1 MKRRT
6 FDLLLSITGFV
17 LAGVLLLA
25 GGLLQWGAGFAS
37 GTVHDQ
43 LVAQHIAFPPAA
55 TMTDECLAPL
65 ASWGGQT
72 VDSANAAQAYAEM
85 IHCHMQTAFV
95 GMGQPKDSTYSSLS
109 TAARSTDPASA
120 EGKTL
125 AAAVDL
131 AFKGESLR
139 SILLTAYAFGTI
151 GAVAAIAAWVAYGL
165 GIVLLIL
172 ALLGIRNRK
181 KTPETAVL

>member
-6 FDLLLSITGFV
+6 FDLLISITGFV

-43 LVAQHIAFPPAA
+43 LVAQQISFPPAA
-55 TMTDECLAPL
+55 AMADECLKPL
-65 ASWGGQT
+65 SSWAGKT
-72 VDSANAAQAYAEM
+72 VDNAGAAQAYAAM
-85 IHCHMQTAFV
+85 INCHMQTAFA
-95 GMGQPKDSTYSSLS
+95 GMSLPKQSTYASLS
-109 TAARSTDPASA
+109 TALRSTDAASA

-125 AAAVDL
+125 SSAVDL

-151 GAVAAIAAWVAYGL
+151 GAVAAVAAYVAYGL

-172 ALLGIRNRK
+172 AILGIMNRK
-181 KTPETAVL
+181 RTPEHVTL

>member
-43 LVAQHIAFPPAA
+43 LVAQQIAFPPAA
-55 TMTDECLAPL
+55 ALADDCLKPL
-65 ASWGGQT
+65 ASWGGKT
-72 VDSANAAQAYAEM
+72 VDNANGAQAYAEM
-85 IHCHMQTAFV
+85 IHCHMQSAFV
-95 GMGQPKDSTYSSLS
+95 GMGLAKDSTYSSLS

-125 AAAVDL
+125 ASAVDL

-151 GAVAAIAAWVAYGL
+151 GAVAAIAAWVAYALGVVLFILAVL
-165 GIVLLIL
+165 GIM
-172 ALLGIRNRK
+172 NRK
-181 KTPETAVL
+181 RTPEHVTL

>member
-43 LVAQHIAFPPAA
+43 LVAQQIAFPPAA
-55 TMTDECLAPL
+55 AMADDCLKPL
-65 ASWGGQT
+65 ASWAGKT
-72 VDSANAAQAYAEM
+72 VDSADAAQSYAAM
-85 IHCHMQTAFV
+85 IHCHMQAAFV
-95 GMGQPKDSTYSSLS
+95 GMGLPQTSTYSSLS
-109 TAARSTDPASA
+109 TAARGTDATSA
-120 EGKTL
+120 QGKTL

-151 GAVAAIAAWVAYGL
+151 GAVAAIAAYVAYGL
-165 GIVLLIL
+165 GLILLIL
-172 ALLGIRNRK
+172 AILGIMNRK
-181 KTPETAVL
+181 RTPEHVTL